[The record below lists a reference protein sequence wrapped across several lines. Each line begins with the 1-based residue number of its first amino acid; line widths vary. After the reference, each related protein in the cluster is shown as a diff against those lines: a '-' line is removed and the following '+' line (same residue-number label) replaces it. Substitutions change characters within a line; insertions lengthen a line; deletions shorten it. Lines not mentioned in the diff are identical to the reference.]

1 MKANEIIT
9 KDAEKNG
16 LNPEKVL
23 TAMAE
28 LMKKGRSIL
37 LTQGQSVLFLVMLD
51 ESAYETHLFSVDTPL
66 KLSQS
71 MLKFFE
77 DIKRLQGINKIYGD
91 ADNPQIIN
99 LLKSLAKRENTTV
112 QTPDRSGYNWMISL

>member
-1 MKANEIIT
+1 MKVAEIIT
-9 KDAEKNG
+9 KDSENKG
-16 LNPEKVL
+16 LNPGKLL

-28 LMKKGRSIL
+28 LIKKGKGIL
-37 LTQGQSVLFLVMLD
+37 LVKNQSVLFLVMLD
-51 ESAYETHLFSVDTPL
+51 DSACETHLFSVDTPL

-77 DIKRLQGINKIYGD
+77 DIQRLQGINKIYGA

-99 LLKSLAKRENTTV
+99 LLKSLAKRENTSIE
-112 QTPDRSGYNWMISL
+112 TPDRSGYNWMITL